1 MQSNTKYQKNIKV
14 SIIINCHNSEK
25 YLQKTL
31 KSVLDQTFINFEVIL
46 WDNASIDN
54 TKNIIL
60 SFNDQ
65 RFNYH
70 YIKNKTSIGKARKL
84 AVAKARGDYICFL
97 DSDDVFENDKI
108 KKQLLFMETNNY
120 VLSYGS
126 YKVIDEFD
134 NIKYSYKTKNQSG
147 YILKELLER
156 YEVNFQTVMFK
167 RELVYKHEINFDEKL
182 VYTPDYDFIMR
193 VVSKF
198 EIGVINDY
206 LSRYRKYDNSLSTKS
221 LKLIYPENKFTLDFI
236 SKDLSLLNSNNKYFN
251 LAYKKLFYYNS
262 LQFIYSNDYKKARIE
277 IKKTKF
283 IKIQYLILYILL
295 FINIPKKYIL
305 KILKI

>member
-1 MQSNTKYQKNIKV
+1 MQSNIKFQQNIKV
-14 SIIINCHNSEK
+14 SIIINCHNSEQ
-25 YLQKTL
+25 YLNKTL
-31 KSVLDQTFINFEVIL
+31 KSVFDQTFLNFEVII
-46 WDNASIDN
+46 WDNASIDK

-60 SFNDQ
+60 SFKDQ
-65 RFNYH
+65 RINY
-70 YIKNKTSIGKARKL
+70 YYNENKTSIGEARRL
-84 AVAKARGDYICFL
+84 ALSKARGDYICFL
-97 DSDDVFENDKI
+97 DSDDVFESDKI
-108 KKQLLFMETNNY
+108 KKQLLFMEANNY
-120 VLSYGS
+120 ILSYGS

-134 NIKYSYKTKNQSG
+134 RIKYSYRTKNQSG
-147 YILKELLER
+147 FILKELLEK

-167 RELVYKHEINFDEKL
+167 KELIYKHKINFDDRL

-198 EIGVINDY
+198 EIGVMNDY

-236 SKDLSLLNSNNKYFN
+236 SKDLSLLNSYKRYFN
-251 LAYKKLFYYNS
+251 FAYKKLFYYNS
-262 LQFIYSNDYKKARIE
+262 LQFIYNNDYKTARNE

-305 KILKI
+305 KILKR

>member
-1 MQSNTKYQKNIKV
+1 MLSNIKSPQNIKV
-14 SIIINCHNSEK
+14 SIIINCHNSEQ
-25 YLQKTL
+25 YLQQTL
-31 KSVLDQTFINFEVIL
+31 KSVLNQTFKNFEVIT
-46 WDNASIDN
+46 WDNASIDK

-60 SFNDQ
+60 SFKDQ
-65 RFNYH
+65 RINY
-70 YIKNKTSIGKARKL
+70 YYNENKTSIGEARRL
-84 AVAKARGDYICFL
+84 AVTKARGDYICFL
-97 DSDDVFENDKI
+97 DSDDVFESDKI
-108 KKQLLFMETNNY
+108 KKQLLFMQANNY
-120 VLSYGS
+120 ILSYGS

-134 NIKYSYKTKNQSG
+134 NIKYSYRTKNQSG
-147 YILKELLER
+147 YILKKLLEK

-167 RELVYKHEINFDEKL
+167 KELIYKYKINFDDRL

-198 EIGVINDY
+198 EIGVMNDY
-206 LSRYRKYDNSLSTKS
+206 LSRYRKYENSLSTKS

-236 SKDLSLLNSNNKYFN
+236 SKDLSLLNSNKRYFN

-262 LQFIYSNDYKKARIE
+262 LQFIYNNDYKTARNE

-305 KILKI
+305 KILKR

>member
-97 DSDDVFENDKI
+97 DSDDIFENDKI

-305 KILKI
+305 KILKR

>member
-1 MQSNTKYQKNIKV
+1 MKKKLI
-14 SIIINCHNSEK
+14 SIIINCHNGEK

-97 DSDDVFENDKI
+97 DSDDIFENDKI

-305 KILKI
+305 KILKR

>member
-305 KILKI
+305 KILKR

>member
-221 LKLIYPENKFTLDFI
+221 LKLIYPENKFTLDSI

-283 IKIQYLILYILL
+283 IRIQYLILYILL

-305 KILKI
+305 KILKR